1 MPQDD
6 SMKAS
11 AVEAKMRTKLRENFQ
26 VGWDSRI
33 INVLEIMVGTQ
44 IVCKRTIYTWD
55 AMRKLYKRTVFHI
68 IWKVNWSVSELN
80 LQKEKNSG

>member
-33 INVLEIMVGTQ
+33 INVLEIMVCSQ
-44 IVCKRTIYTWD
+44 IVCK
-55 AMRKLYKRTVFHI
+55 
-68 IWKVNWSVSELN
+68 
-80 LQKEKNSG
+80 